1 MLKCPINSF
10 PDLDPGAE
18 KLRPRNIP
26 MNPSYLLRVVS
37 ISVALLQCTTALADD
52 KSDRTLD
59 RDLKNVLVRL
69 GFTGR
74 IEETLQSKLG
84 RPVNPELAD
93 LGRNL
98 FFDKILSLKG
108 DNACAG
114 CHSPSRGFGDTQS
127 IAIGIDNN
135 NIVGKDRSGPRN
147 QRRTPMVLNT
157 AFFPNLMWN
166 SRFSAVSGSSFNN
179 SLGFVFPQPEGLTL
193 SNQPHLLNAQ
203 AFIPPTERIEMAG
216 FEFPGGNHEI
226 RTEVINRLNESAAY
240 HTRFRAAFPEL
251 HDNDITYDM
260 LAAALAEF
268 QISLTF
274 ANAPIDRFARGDSK
288 AMSKD
293 LKKGALL
300 FFGKAR
306 CVNCHSV
313 SGNSNEMF
321 SDFATHVV
329 GVPQISPVFTNAVF
343 DGPAQNEDF
352 GLEQVTGNSSDR
364 YRFRSSPLRN
374 VALQPTFFHNG
385 AFTRLEDAIQHHL
398 DVAKSVRNYRP
409 SKHVAADLAG
419 PVGPMAPVLARL
431 DKQLQSPTKLTN
443 AEFQQL
449 VAFVRFGLLD
459 ERSFFLD
466 SQIPTTLVSGQ
477 EPLEFEE

>member
-1 MLKCPINSF
+1 MKHSSLVS
-10 PDLDPGAE
+10 
-18 KLRPRNIP
+18 
-26 MNPSYLLRVVS
+26 LL
-37 ISVALLQCTTALADD
+37 ALAIVLTQSTIAFCDD
-52 KSDRTLD
+52 KADRNLD
-59 RDLKNVLVRL
+59 RDLKSALARL

-74 IEETLQSKLG
+74 VEQSLRSRLG
-84 RPVNPELAD
+84 RPVNTELAD

-114 CHSPSRGFGDTQS
+114 CHSPLHGFGDTQS

-135 NIVGKDRSGPRN
+135 NIVGRDRSGPRN

-166 SRFSAVSGSSFNN
+166 SRFAAVSGSPFNN
-179 SLGFVFPQPEGLTL
+179 SLGFVFPPPEGITL
-193 SNQPHLLNAQ
+193 SSQPHLLNAQ

-216 FEFPGGNHEI
+216 FAFPGGNHEI
-226 RTEVINRLNESAAY
+226 RAEVVNRLNESAAY
-240 HTRFRAAFPEL
+240 HKRFQTAFPGL

-274 ANAPIDRFARGDSK
+274 ANAPIDRFARGDTK

-293 LKKGALL
+293 QKKGALL
-300 FFGKAR
+300 FFGRAG
-306 CVNCHSV
+306 CVSCHSV

-321 SDFATHVV
+321 SDFAMHVV
-329 GVPQISPVFTNAVF
+329 GVPQISPLVTNAAF

-352 GLEQVTGNSSDR
+352 GLEQVTGKLADR
-364 YRFRSSPLRN
+364 YKFRSSPLRN

-398 DVAKSVRNYRP
+398 DVAKSVRDYRP

-419 PVGPMAPVLARL
+419 PVGPMSPVLARL
-431 DKQLQSPTKLTN
+431 DKKLQKPTKLN
-443 AEFQQL
+443 RDEFQQL
-449 VAFVRFGLLD
+449 VTFVRFGLLD
-459 ERSFFLD
+459 ERSVFLD
-466 SQIPTTLVSGQ
+466 SFIPDVLISGQ
-477 EPLEFEE
+477 VPLEFED